1 MKKHVLQTNF
11 FKRLLLIFTFTAMA
25 CAAFAQS
32 PFISSTP
39 GTANW
44 TVPYGVTS
52 ITVETWGAGGAG
64 GGSTGNGAGGGGGGG
79 GYNTTTISGLTYG
92 TIFSY
97 TVGAGSTGSTGA
109 GVAGSSTSFNSG
121 TIATGGN
128 GGGAGAASTYGA
140 GGTGGTGSNTGGTGA
155 TATSGGGGGGGGGSA
170 GNGSNGGIGAVNA
183 GGTAGTAGSGTAGAA
198 GGAGASGNAN
208 GTAGTI
214 PGGGGGGGKS
224 SGKSGG
230 KGADG
235 QVKIT
240 YTVTCTAPPAQP
252 TSMVLSS
259 VSTASIAGSFTAASY
274 TDGYLVVMTTTASA
288 PTNPTNGTT
297 YVAGAAGLG
306 GTIIYFGALTT
317 FTASSLTTH
326 QQYWFWVYGFN
337 NSACTGGI
345 TYLTT
350 SPLSANGYTLC
361 ATPGNSPTLLTF
373 PTVTYNSISGSY
385 TAAGSVD
392 GYLVI
397 QMTSNTT
404 VTLPTNGTTY
414 TVGTSALGGT
424 VVQAGAGTTFT
435 ASGLSANTQYWY
447 TIFSMNF
454 TTCYGPVYK
463 TATPLKANTT
473 TALAPCVAPTA
484 QPTSLVLTGASS
496 TSIGGSFTA
505 EPSAYG
511 YLVVRTTTSSAP
523 TNPVDGTTYTA
534 GASALGGV
542 IVYTGTSTSFTS
554 SGLTANT
561 PYWYWI
567 YSYNDV
573 TCASGPKYY
582 TTSPLSDVGYTAC
595 VAPSAQPTALTVTP
609 YPTSIVGS
617 FHASLSAD
625 GYLVIRMT
633 SNTVPTSPTNG
644 TVYTQGASALGGTV
658 AYVGPLAD
666 FTDTGLSSSTQ
677 YWYTIFAYNNNTCL
691 TIAYKTGAPLK
702 ANTTTLAAY
711 CVAPSAQP
719 TSLTL
724 TPAATSIAGSFT
736 ASGSANGY
744 LVVYT
749 NTSTAPTSPVDGLT
763 YTAGQVALGGT
774 IVSSVAGT
782 TFTASGLS
790 GYTQYWFWVFA
801 YNNTGCTGGP
811 KYYTVSPL
819 SNNSYTACVAPTQPT
834 SLSLTPTPTTIAGSF
849 TPSVN
854 ADAYLVVRMTSSTNP
869 TNPTNGT
876 TYTAGSS
883 ALGGYIESA
892 GIATS
897 FTSTGLSNSTGYWYT
912 IFAYDYNS
920 CTTVAYQTT
929 TPLKANTTTLAAPC
943 VAPTAQ
949 PTTLV
954 LTPAA
959 TSIAGS
965 FTASGSA
972 DGYLVV
978 RTTTSSAPTNPTDV
992 TTYTAG
998 ASALGGVI
1006 VYSGSSNSFSSTGL
1020 TAHQQYWYWVYS
1032 YNNSCSGGPLY
1043 YTVSP
1048 LTGNSYTTCAAP
1060 TAQATAG
1067 VVTPSS
1073 YTIAG
1078 SFTASGSADS
1088 YLVIRMTSSAT
1099 VTLPT
1104 NGTTY
1109 TVGSG
1114 ALGGI
1119 VDMAGPGTSWTS
1131 TGLSASTGYWYTIFA
1146 YNASTCVTPAYY
1158 TASPLKKN
1166 TTTLTPPCVAPP
1178 AQPTSLVLTPA
1189 ATSIAGSFTADPNTE
1204 NYLVVRTTTSSA
1216 PTSPTDGTA
1225 YTAGTSAL
1233 GGVIVYSGALTTFTA
1248 SSLSANTQYWF
1259 WVYGY
1264 NSNCTGTK
1272 YLSTSPLSGNSYTA
1286 CSAPAAQATSLVL
1299 TPSTNSISASFTG
1312 TTASGYL
1319 VIRMSSA
1326 SAPSTPVTGT
1336 VYTAGTSALGGYV
1349 ELAGSSTSF
1358 TSTSLTANTQYWYTV
1373 YSYNNTS
1380 CANIAYRTATPLT
1393 NNTTTS
1399 MAACAT
1405 PAAQPTALV
1414 FTPAATAIAGAF
1426 TAASGTDGYL
1436 VVRTLT
1442 SSAPTNP
1449 VDGTTYTV
1457 GASSLGGLIISAG
1470 ATVSFN
1476 STSLSANTQYWYWI
1490 YSYNNV
1496 CTGTIKYLSTSPL
1509 TGSSYTTCTAPT
1521 AQPTVLTLTPSSYS
1535 IAGSFTASASAQS
1548 YLVIRMTTSA
1558 TVTLPTNGTTYTV
1571 GQSALGGIVD
1581 MAGAGTSWTSSG
1593 LSSTTQYWYTIFAYN
1608 NNTCSTVAYYTA
1620 TPLKGNTTTL
1630 TVPCTAPAAQ
1640 PTSLVAG
1647 TTYSESLSASFTAT
1661 TADGYLVVRTATS
1674 SAPTTPVTGTV
1685 YTAGTSAL
1693 GGYIESAGTA
1703 TSFTST
1709 SLTAGTTYWYWVY
1722 AYNKT
1727 ACANIAYKTASPLTA
1742 SITTAA
1748 VGTWTNTCTITTG
1761 GTATYNYSTL
1771 TWGLG
1776 HSPTSSEIAEIVL
1789 NISSGAD
1796 DVISINLDLPI
1807 SVYGWKMR
1815 NISSA
1820 PTVHILQTNGSSQMT
1835 VANDMYLSCTAGNKW
1850 DRCVFANIDTTIIS
1864 GNLILGST
1872 TPGATEGHSAIGS
1885 TGSTANQTYIMYGDM
1900 TFNKK
1905 GYTTDEHARFVFD
1918 KAGTQHVYNN
1928 TTITDTIQPVLFE
1941 TLIIG
1946 SNNATTLIFGGT
1958 QYDSYIENVRAGGVT
1973 IGVNST
1979 LDLPGYC
1986 NMNKFSGG
1994 YAEPFTMLSG
2004 AKLRLGGDKGV
2015 DVSGATVGV
2024 TGSNFP
2030 ANFNTYPFNANST
2043 VEYYGGNSI
2052 TQTIYN
2058 TPTYGKLVINNGS
2071 GSGRAAKITTGP
2083 ITASTSIDI
2092 NALADVTL
2100 GSTVSSAG
2108 PFNVNATGG
2117 LYCATN
2123 TVSGA
2128 GAFTLASTGYLGL
2141 GSPQGITSGSTAS
2154 GNIQMTGGRSFSTG
2168 GNYIYNGTATQV
2180 TGNGL
2185 PTTCNDLTIDN
2196 PTTVTIAN
2204 SQNVSGVNS
2213 LKQGTFD
2220 IGTNNKIK
2228 ITGTGT
2234 LTSTGGLMK
2243 ANLGMLELAG
2253 SSGSAQSIDG
2263 SWFVGKN
2270 ISTLINSNTT
2280 GITLAATANDTLLI
2294 SSALL
2299 YGSGTTNSTITTNN
2313 NLTLLSRDSSTARFG
2328 EIVTG
2333 SGNTITG
2340 NVNVER
2346 WVRSGRKWRLLAW
2359 PTTSTQTARQAWM
2372 ENNSTAN
2379 GNTIPG
2385 YGVIV
2390 TDEKA
2395 TWSTN
2400 NFDSRSVSGPSVKYY
2415 DPATATFIGI
2425 PNTTSYQMNSQ
2436 SAYYNYVRGDRSCLP
2451 SPATVSTT
2459 NLRTTGTLKT
2469 GNQVFSIPVGKYAA
2483 IGNPYAS
2490 AVDVRSIDTT
2500 NTTQVFYL
2508 WDPLLTGTWGLG
2520 AYQTL
2525 YVSGAGYKILPGGGS
2540 YPALNTFV
2548 DTLESGSGFFV
2559 KAKSTG
2565 AAATVTFKESA
2576 KTIGLRTQNRITTNL
2591 PTISTLLSI
2600 VNGGVVTLA
2609 DGAMAMFDAMYS
2621 NSVDDDDN
2629 TKMTNTGENV
2639 SFKRNGVLLGIE
2651 RRQNIVSNDTLFLNI
2666 SGTTTH
2672 LYQWDITSEYLADP
2686 QRTAFLRDNY
2696 LGTDTPLNLS
2706 GVTSVQFNTNNTP
2719 GTYAANRFMIIF
2731 QQAAVVPVRFT
2742 TISAARNSDKT
2753 VTVKWNTENEIN
2765 MQQYKI
2771 EQSND
2776 GVRFT
2781 EIGGQQPT
2789 ANNGGSA
2796 GYSFIDA
2803 HATSA
2808 TNYYRIKGISLNG
2821 QIQYTA
2827 IVKVGPLTATASTD
2841 IYPNPV
2847 INGEINL
2854 RLVNQPKGNYK
2865 LKITD
2870 KIGRVLHTETLQVNS
2885 DNMVRTIH
2893 PGTKPAAG
2901 SYQLSLADE
2910 SGKIST
2916 IPFIIQ

>member
-1 MKKHVLQTNF
+1 MKKQLHRANLI
-11 FKRLLLIFTFTAMA
+11 KRFLLIFTFIAMMA

-32 PFISSTP
+32 PFIDNTP
-39 GTANW
+39 GTTTW

-52 ITVETWGAGGAG
+52 ITVETWGAGGTG
-64 GGSTGNGAGGGGGGG
+64 GGSSGSGGGGGGGGG
-79 GYNTTTISGLTYG
+79 GYNTTTMSVTYG
-92 TIFSY
+92 TVYSY
-97 TVGAGSTGSTGA
+97 TVGAGVAGTSGAGSTGGA
-109 GVAGSSTSFNSG
+109 SSFNSG
-121 TIATGGN
+121 TTANGGV
-128 GGGAGAASTYGA
+128 GGVAGGAGTYGA
-140 GGTGGTGSNTGGTGA
+140 GGAGGTGSKTGGTGGTGSSPNT
-155 TATSGGGGGGGGGSA
+155 GGGGGSA
-170 GNGSNGGIGAVNA
+170 GNGSNGGNGAA
-183 GGTAGTAGSGTAGAA
+183 PTAGTAGTAGSGTAGAT
-198 GGAGASGNAN
+198 GATGVSAN
-208 GTAGTI
+208 GNGAAGTV
-214 PGGGGGGGKS
+214 PGSGGSGGKS
-224 SGKSGG
+224 SGILGG
-230 KGADG
+230 AGANG

-240 YTVTCTAPPAQP
+240 YSQPCTAPPAQP
-252 TSMVLSS
+252 TSLTLSS
-259 VSTASIAGSFTAASY
+259 VATTSIAGSFTAASY
-274 TDGYLVVMTTTASA
+274 TDGYLVVMTTTSSA
-288 PTNPTNGTT
+288 PTNPSNNTT
-297 YVAGAAGLG
+297 YVAGASGLG
-306 GTIIYFGALTT
+306 GTIIYSGALTT
-317 FTASSLTTH
+317 FTASSLTAHT
-326 QQYWFWVYGFN
+326 QYWFWVYGFN
-337 NSACTGGI
+337 NSPCTGGI

-350 SPLSANGYTLC
+350 SPISANGYTLC
-361 ATPGNSPTLLTF
+361 SAPANSPTSLTF

-385 TAAGSVD
+385 TAGAGTD

-397 QMTSNTT
+397 RMTSNTA
-404 VTLPTNGTTY
+404 VTLPTNGVTY
-414 TVGTSALGGT
+414 TVGSSALGGT
-424 VVQAGAGTTFT
+424 VDQAGSGTTFT
-435 ASGLSANTQYWY
+435 SSGLSANTQYWY

-463 TATPLKANTT
+463 TGAPLKANTT
-473 TALAPCVAPTA
+473 TDLTPCVAPTA
-484 QPTSLVLTGASS
+484 QPTSLVLTGAST
-496 TSIGGSFTA
+496 TSVGGSFTA

-534 GASALGGV
+534 GASSLGGL
-542 IVYTGTSTSFTS
+542 IIYAGTSTSFTS
-554 SGLTANT
+554 TGLTANT
-561 PYWYWI
+561 PYYYWV

-573 TCASGPKYY
+573 TCSGGIKYY
-582 TTSPLSDVGYTAC
+582 TPSPLSGVGYTAC
-595 VAPSAQPTALTVTP
+595 VSPTAQPTALVLTA
-609 YPTSIVGS
+609 YPTSLVGS

-633 SNTVPTSPTNG
+633 TNANPTNPVNG
-644 TVYTQGASALGGTV
+644 TIYTLGASALGGTV
-658 AYVGPLAD
+658 AYVGSLAD
-666 FTDTGLSSSTQ
+666 FTDAGLSSSTQ
-677 YWYTIFAYNNNTCL
+677 YWYTIFAYNNNNCL
-691 TIAYKTGAPLK
+691 TIAYRTGAPLK
-702 ANTTTLAAY
+702 NNSTTLAAY
-711 CVAPSAQP
+711 CAAPSAQP
-719 TSLTL
+719 TSLVL
-724 TPAATSIAGSFT
+724 TPAATAMAGSFT
-736 ASGSANGY
+736 SSASATGY

-749 NTSTAPTSPVDGLT
+749 NTSTAPTSPVDGIT
-763 YTAGQVALGGT
+763 YTAGAAALGGT
-774 IVSSVAGT
+774 IVSSTNTT
-782 TFTASGLS
+782 TFNATGLS
-790 GYTQYWFWVFA
+790 GYTQYWFWVFG
-801 YNNTGCTGGP
+801 YNNTGCTSGP

-854 ADAYLVVRMTSSTNP
+854 ADAYLVVRMSTSANP

-876 TYTAGSS
+876 TYTAGAS

-892 GIATS
+892 GTATS
-897 FTSTGLSNSTGYWYT
+897 FTSTGLTNNTQYWYT

-920 CTTVAYQTT
+920 CATVAYQTT
-929 TPLKANTTTLAAPC
+929 APLKANTTTLLAPC

-949 PTTLV
+949 PTTLI

-998 ASALGGVI
+998 ASALGGLI
-1006 VYSGSSNSFSSTGL
+1006 IYSGSSTSFSSTSL
-1020 TAHQQYWYWVYS
+1020 TAHQQYWYWVYG

-1060 TAQATAG
+1060 AAQATSG
-1067 VVTPSS
+1067 SLTPSS
-1073 YTIAG
+1073 YTMAG

-1088 YLVIRMTSSAT
+1088 YLVIRMTTNAA
-1099 VTLPT
+1099 VTNPT

-1109 TVGSG
+1109 TVGAS
-1114 ALGGI
+1114 ALGGT
-1119 VDMAGPGTSWTS
+1119 VDMAGAGTSWTS
-1131 TGLSASTGYWYTIFA
+1131 TGLAASTGYWYTIFA

-1158 TASPLKKN
+1158 ITTPLN
-1166 TTTLTPPCVAPP
+1166 VNSTTSAAPCVAPS

-1189 ATSIAGSFTADPNTE
+1189 ATSISGSFTADVNTE
-1204 NYLVVRTTTSSA
+1204 KYLVVVTTTSSA
-1216 PTSPTDGTA
+1216 PSSPVTGTT

-1233 GGVIVYSGALTTFTA
+1233 GGTIVYAGTLTTFTTGV
-1248 SSLSANTQYWF
+1248 LSANTQYWL

-1264 NSNCTGTK
+1264 NSTCGGGPR
-1272 YLSTSPLSGNSYTA
+1272 YLTTSPLSGNSYTA
-1286 CSAPAAQATSLVL
+1286 CSAPAAQPTSLVL
-1299 TPSTNSISASFTG
+1299 TPATNSITASFT
-1312 TTASGYL
+1312 ASAATGYL
-1319 VIRMSSA
+1319 VIRMTSVT
-1326 SAPSTPVTGT
+1326 APTNPTNGT
-1336 VYTAGTSALGGYV
+1336 TYTVGTSALGGV
-1349 ELAGSSTSF
+1349 VDMAGAGTSF
-1358 TSTSLTANTQYWYTV
+1358 TSSSLSANTHYWYTV
-1373 YSYNNTS
+1373 FAYNFTN
-1380 CANIAYRTATPLT
+1380 CAVIAYKTATPLT
-1393 NNTTTS
+1393 NNATTN

-1405 PAAQPTALV
+1405 PAAQPTSLV
-1414 FTPAATAIAGAF
+1414 FTPASTAIAGAF

-1442 SSAPTNP
+1442 SSTPTSP
-1449 VDGTTYTV
+1449 VDGTTYTAGTSV
-1457 GASSLGGLIISAG
+1457 LGGLIISAG
-1470 ATVSFN
+1470 ATTSFN

-1496 CTGTIKYLSTSPL
+1496 CTGTIKYKSTSPL
-1509 TGSSYTTCTAPT
+1509 TGSSYTTCTAPS

-1548 YLVIRMTTSA
+1548 YLVIRMTTNT

-1571 GQSALGGIVD
+1571 GQSALGGTVD

-1593 LSSTTQYWYTIFAYN
+1593 LTGTTQYWYTIFAYN

-1620 TPLKGNTTTL
+1620 SPLKGNTTTL
-1630 TVPCTAPAAQ
+1630 TAPCVAPAAQ

-1661 TADGYLVVRTATS
+1661 TADGYLVVRTTTS
-1674 SAPTTPVTGTV
+1674 SAPTNPVTGTT
-1685 YTAGTSAL
+1685 YTSGTSAL
-1693 GGYIESAGTA
+1693 GGYIEVAGTA
-1703 TSFTST
+1703 TSWTST

-1727 ACANIAYKTASPLTA
+1727 ACANIAYKTASPLTT

-1748 VGTWTNTCTITTG
+1748 VGVWTNTCTLTTS

-1776 HSPTSSEIAEIVL
+1776 HTPTSSETAEIVL
-1789 NISSGAD
+1789 NVSTAVD
-1796 DVISINLDLPI
+1796 DVISINLDLST
-1807 SVYGWKMR
+1807 SVYGFKMR
-1815 NISSA
+1815 NISPA
-1820 PTVHILQTNGSSQMT
+1820 GTVHILQTNGSSKIT
-1835 VANDMYLSCTAGNKW
+1835 IANDMYLSCTGGSKW
-1850 DRCVFANIDTTIIS
+1850 DRCVYANIDTTIIN

-1885 TGSTANQTYIMYGDM
+1885 TGSTAGQTYILYGNM

-1905 GYTTDEHARFVFD
+1905 GYTTDEHAVFIFD
-1918 KAGTQHVYNN
+1918 KAGTQYVYNN
-1928 TTITDTIQPVLFE
+1928 TTVTDTIQPVLFE
-1941 TLIIG
+1941 TLYIG
-1946 SNNATTLIFGGT
+1946 KTNATTVIFGGT
-1958 QYDSYIENVRAGGVT
+1958 QYDGYIENVRAGGVT

-1979 LDLPGYC
+1979 LDLPGYY
-1986 NMNKFSGG
+1986 NLNKFSGG
-1994 YAEPFTMLSG
+1994 FAEPFTLLSG
-2004 AKLRLGGDKGV
+2004 AKLRLGGDKGL

-2030 ANFNTYPFNANST
+2030 ANFDTYPFNANST

-2071 GSGRAAKITTGP
+2071 GSGRAAKITTGA

-2185 PTTCNDLTIDN
+2185 PATCNDLTIDN
-2196 PTTVTIAN
+2196 ATTVTATAGTNATGIAK
-2204 SQNVSGVNS
+2204 

-2220 IGTNNKIK
+2220 IGTNLLKVS
-2228 ITGTGT
+2228 GTGT

-2243 ANLGMLELAG
+2243 ANVGALELAG
-2253 SSGSAQSIDG
+2253 TSGTAQSIDG

-2270 ISTLINSNTT
+2270 ISSLINSNTT

-2294 SSALL
+2294 SSSLL
-2299 YGSGTTNSTITTNN
+2299 YGTGTTNSTITTNN

-2328 EIVTG
+2328 QVVTG

-2346 WVRSGRKWRLLAW
+2346 YVRSGRKWRLLAW

-2379 GNTIPG
+2379 ANGTPG

-2390 TDEKA
+2390 TDNLS
-2395 TWSTN
+2395 TWSAN
-2400 NFDSRSVSGPSVKYY
+2400 GFDSKSVSGPSVKYY

-2425 PNTTSYQMNSQ
+2425 PNTTSFQMNGQ
-2436 SAYYNYVRGDRSCLP
+2436 SAYYNYVRGDRSCVP
-2451 SPATVSTT
+2451 SPVTVSTT

-2469 GNQVFSIPVGKYAA
+2469 GNQAFSIPAGKYAA

-2490 AVDVRSIDTT
+2490 AVDLRSIDTT

-2508 WDPLLTGTWGLG
+2508 WDPLLTGTYGLG

-2540 YPALNTFV
+2540 YTALNTFV

-2565 AAATVTFKESA
+2565 SATVTFKESA
-2576 KTIGLRTQNRITTNL
+2576 KTIGLRTQNRLPVNM
-2591 PTISTLLSI
+2591 PTISPLLSI
-2600 VNGGVVTLA
+2600 VNGGVATLA
-2609 DGAMAMFDAMYS
+2609 DGAMAAFDAAYS
-2621 NSVDDDDN
+2621 NAVDDDDI
-2629 TKMTNTGENV
+2629 TKMLNTGENV
-2639 SFKRNGVLLGIE
+2639 SFKRAGVLLAIE
-2651 RRQNIVSNDTLFLNI
+2651 RRQNITSNDTLFLNI

-2696 LGTDTPLNLS
+2696 LGRDTPLNLS
-2706 GVTSVQFNTNNTP
+2706 GVTTVQFNTNNTP
-2719 GTYAANRFMIIF
+2719 GTYANNRFMIIF
-2731 QQAAVVPVRFT
+2731 QQAAVVPVTFT
-2742 TISAARNSDKT
+2742 SITATRNADKT

-2765 MQQYKI
+2765 MQEYKV
-2771 EQSND
+2771 EHSND
-2776 GVRFT
+2776 GTHFA
-2781 EIGGQQPT
+2781 EIGSQQPS
-2789 ANNGGSA
+2789 ANTGGSA
-2796 GYSFIDA
+2796 GYSFIDT
-2803 HATSA
+2803 HATS
-2808 TNYYRIKGISLNG
+2808 TNNYYRIKGISLNG
-2821 QIQYTA
+2821 QDKYTA
-2827 IVKVGPLTATASTD
+2827 IVRVGALTATASAD

-2847 INGEINL
+2847 TDNTVNL
-2854 RLVNQPKGNYK
+2854 RLENQPKGSYG
-2865 LKITD
+2865 LTITD
-2870 KIGRVLHTETLQVNS
+2870 KAGRVLHTETLQVNN
-2885 DNMVRTIH
+2885 DNMVRMIN
-2893 PGTKPAAG
+2893 PGSKPAPG
-2901 SYQLSLADE
+2901 SYQLSLVDE
-2910 SGKIST
+2910 SGKITT